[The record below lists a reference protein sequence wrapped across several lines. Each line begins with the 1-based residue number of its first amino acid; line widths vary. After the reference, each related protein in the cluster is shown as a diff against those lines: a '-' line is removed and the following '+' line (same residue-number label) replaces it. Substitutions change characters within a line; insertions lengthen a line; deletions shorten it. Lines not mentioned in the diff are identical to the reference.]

1 MKIRKLNQKGF
12 SHFEAIVLI
21 VVLLVIGSVGTFVYS
36 RMHKS
41 HAGSNC
47 KGQLLQVGSSG
58 QCVKDAQILSG
69 AFTGVQISI
78 NGSYGSTTKA
88 NILVFQKKA
97 FPNAKTQWD
106 GKVGP
111 NTWGKLCSLIPLTKT
126 QAVYNAQKDACGS
139 TSFSVPVA
147 PTSTNYGFYNPFA
160 ITTDTFGHVWVTD
173 YNGSGG
179 SGSSVTELNASDGS
193 LVKVYND
200 ASYGFDN
207 PGPIAADKLGHVWV
221 ANSFGGNSV
230 TELNASD
237 GSLVKVYNDAS
248 YGFDNPYNITT
259 DTFGHIW
266 VVNRNSVTELNAKDG
281 SLVKVYNDASYG
293 FINTTAIA
301 ADSLG
306 HIWVVS
312 LGGCPGGCGAVTEL
326 DAKSGSLIKVYEASS
341 KNIFYTTAIAADSL
355 GHIWVVNSY
364 SVTELNA
371 NNGSLVQKIE

>member
-21 VVLLVIGSVGTFVYS
+21 VVLVVIGSVGTFVYS

-200 ASYGFDN
+200 ASYGFYN
-207 PGPIAADKLGHVWV
+207 PVAIAADKLGHIWVTNAVNSLTELNVKDGSLVKVYNDVSYGFNNPYSITADNLGHIWV
-221 ANSFGGNSV
+221 ANANGNSV

-306 HIWVVS
+306 HIWVV
-312 LGGCPGGCGAVTEL
+312 
-326 DAKSGSLIKVYEASS
+326 
-341 KNIFYTTAIAADSL
+341 
-355 GHIWVVNSY
+355 NSY